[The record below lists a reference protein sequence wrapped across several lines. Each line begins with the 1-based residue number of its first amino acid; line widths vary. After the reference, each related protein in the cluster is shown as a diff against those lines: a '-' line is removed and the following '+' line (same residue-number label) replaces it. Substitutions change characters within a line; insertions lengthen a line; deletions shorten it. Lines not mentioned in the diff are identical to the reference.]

1 MHKSLLFLAGV
12 LILMVVL
19 SCVQPVSA
27 ELLKSEK
34 PRIMSPAIA
43 QSEVEQLVKD
53 NTAFAFNLYQDI
65 KSGSGN
71 VFYSPYS
78 LSVALAMTYA
88 GARGITEKQMA
99 QALRF
104 TLPQEKLHYA
114 FNAVDLELAKRGE
127 RLKDKG
133 GEGFKLHIVNA
144 LWGQKNYTF
153 LAKFLDTLS
162 QNYGAGLRILDF
174 KNEPEKSR
182 QVINRWVSNE
192 TQGRIEDLI
201 PPGAIDQLTR
211 LVLTNA
217 IYFNAGWE
225 HKFDAKA
232 TSDDYFYLL
241 DGSQVK
247 VPMMKQTESFNYY
260 VDNDV
265 QVVELLYEGREMS
278 MLVILPQ
285 REKFSQF
292 ESGLNDKRYDEIL
305 SGMKLKRLSLSMP
318 RFKYDSSFGLKP
330 VLAKL
335 GMPIAFTDEADF
347 SGMTGNRELYIS
359 DVVHKAFV
367 SVDEKGTEA
376 AAASAVI
383 MGLTSI
389 PVEPPLEVK
398 INSPFIF
405 CIRDI
410 KTGTVLF
417 VGRVVK
423 P

>member
-1 MHKSLLFLAGV
+1 MHKCFVFLYAV
-12 LILMVVL
+12 MILMVML

-34 PRIMSPAIA
+34 PRITSPSITPA
-43 QSEVEQLVKD
+43 EVEQLVND
-53 NTAFAFNLYQDI
+53 NSAFAFNLYQNV
-65 KSGSGN
+65 KSDSGN
-71 VFYSPYS
+71 LFYSPYS

-88 GARGITEKQMA
+88 GARGATEKQMA
-99 QALRF
+99 EALHF
-104 TLPQEKLHYA
+104 TLPQEKLHTA
-114 FNAVDLELAKRGE
+114 FNAIDLELAKRGE
-127 RLKDKG
+127 KLKDKN
-133 GEGFKLHIVNA
+133 GEVFKLHIVNA

-153 LAKFLDTLS
+153 LAQFLDTLS

-182 QVINRWVSNE
+182 QVINRWVSEE
-192 TQGRIEDLI
+192 TEGRIEDLI
-201 PPGAIDQLTR
+201 PPGAIDTLTR

-225 HKFDAKA
+225 HRFDVKA
-232 TSDDYFYLL
+232 TSDDDFYLP
-241 DGSQVK
+241 DGSTLK
-247 VPMMKQTESFNYY
+247 VPMMKQTGSFNYY
-260 VDNDV
+260 RNDYV
-265 QVVELLYEGREMS
+265 QAVELLYEGREMS
-278 MLVILPQ
+278 MIIILPQ
-285 REKFSQF
+285 RENFVQF
-292 ESGLNDKRYDEIL
+292 ESGLNDKKYDEII
-305 SGMKLKRLSLSMP
+305 SRMELKRLSLSMP

-330 VLAKL
+330 ALAKM

-347 SGMTGNRELYIS
+347 SGMTGNRELCIS
-359 DVVHKAFV
+359 DVVHKAFI

-383 MGLTSI
+383 MGLTSM
-389 PVEPPLEVK
+389 PVEPPIEVK

-417 VGRVVK
+417 VGRVTT